1 MRMTKRR
8 GIILEIL
15 RERGHLDAYELLELA
30 RQKDSRISLA
40 TVYRSLAYFRERDV
54 IRGRTFGEGH
64 THFEIHDAETGSHA
78 HFICSGCGRLREITG
93 RFMGDL
99 EQLAKKENIP
109 HLQGPSRHVRAL
121 RRVRCQRTLR
131 GFRKD
136 VKTWL
141 KRDDLTR

>member
-1 MRMTKRR
+1 MTKRR

-40 TVYRSLAYFRERDV
+40 TVYRTLAYFRERDV

-78 HFICSGCGRLREITG
+78 HFVCTGCGRLREITG
-93 RFMGDL
+93 RFMEDL
-99 EQLAKKENIP
+99 EQLARKEKFSISRV
-109 HLQGPSRHVRAL
+109 HLDMFGLCEECADKNP
-121 RRVRCQRTLR
+121 
-131 GFRKD
+131 
-136 VKTWL
+136 
-141 KRDDLTR
+141 

>member
-1 MRMTKRR
+1 MERVQKTLRMTKRR

-40 TVYRSLAYFRERDV
+40 TVYRALAYFRERDV

-78 HFICSGCGRLREITG
+78 HFVCTGCGRLREITG
-93 RFMGDL
+93 RFMEDL
-99 EQLAKKENIP
+99 EQLARKEKFSISRV
-109 HLQGPSRHVRAL
+109 HLDMFGLCEECADKNP
-121 RRVRCQRTLR
+121 
-131 GFRKD
+131 
-136 VKTWL
+136 
-141 KRDDLTR
+141 

>member
-1 MRMTKRR
+1 MERVQKTMRMTKRR

-40 TVYRSLAYFRERDV
+40 TVYRTLAYFRERDV

-78 HFICSGCGRLREITG
+78 HFVCTGCGRLREITG
-93 RFMGDL
+93 RFMEDL
-99 EQLAKKENIP
+99 EQLARKEKFSISRV
-109 HLQGPSRHVRAL
+109 HLDMFGLCEECADKNP
-121 RRVRCQRTLR
+121 
-131 GFRKD
+131 
-136 VKTWL
+136 
-141 KRDDLTR
+141 

>member
-1 MRMTKRR
+1 MERVQKTMRMTKRR

-40 TVYRSLAYFRERDV
+40 TVYRTLAYFRERDV

-99 EQLAKKENIP
+99 EQLAKKEKFRISRV
-109 HLQGPSRHVRAL
+109 HLDMFGLCEECA
-121 RRVRCQRTLR
+121 
-131 GFRKD
+131 
-136 VKTWL
+136 VKEP
-141 KRDDLTR
+141 